1 MKSFIIPSFIQNSKE
16 NSRFVKIFKTWYLKQ
31 KRFSL
36 KSIKKVNFILWLISP
51 LGKSEELPDH
61 KKTKTFQQFCLRA
74 ERRMRRCEMNKT
86 IKPVFSRNCFKV
98 CKWLQWGAILVLI
111 YWCKFHLKVLISNH
125 FPIDWLDSQ
134 PAEQNLS
141 DITRFYWRPEGC
153 IGLMSWRFLFNS

>member
-61 KKTKTFQQFCLRA
+61 KKTKTFEQSSASSGEKTMKIIWLKEVNCIRLAQFFRELFRVKKGVAHALNRTNVKLPLWSELR
-74 ERRMRRCEMNKT
+74 T
-86 IKPVFSRNCFKV
+86 V
-98 CKWLQWGAILVLI
+98 LVTASL
-111 YWCKFHLKVLISNH
+111 
-125 FPIDWLDSQ
+125 
-134 PAEQNLS
+134 
-141 DITRFYWRPEGC
+141 
-153 IGLMSWRFLFNS
+153 